1 MKTFF
6 IFAAGVIVSFI
17 AGWFVRGRLIS
28 HQVNQIEAQLK
39 SNQVKMK
46 AAIVAS
52 TPKPNVR

>member
-6 IFAAGVIVSFI
+6 IFAVGVVVSFI
-17 AGWFVRGRLIS
+17 AGWFMRGRLINS
-28 HQVNQIEAQLK
+28 QVNQIDVQLK
-39 SNQVKMK
+39 SNQAKMK